1 MSAPPQCR
9 VLTAYATIAQTVQN
23 VGINVPEKWSSR
35 AMCARTA
42 GIMTDGAG
50 IYGDANVIGIKSR
63 INMRRE
69 KEKRFGL

>member
-1 MSAPPQCR
+1 
-9 VLTAYATIAQTVQN
+9 LTAYATIAQTVQN

-35 AMCARTA
+35 AMCARAA